1 MKRESKTLNKGI
13 GCATSTEQTSQYV
26 SPFISRTKTKSD
38 YKKLNLIHIP
48 EAFVSYMMKDPICK
62 KILLT
67 YICCWQK
74 RGCPGGHCHHLWSI
88 HEKQT
93 YNHPSLASAAG
104 ARQGSKTTSP
114 GSLPLPTH
122 LYLLFATSL
131 IEDNQQGCVCKGC
144 AAGRERKAG
153 NRVASQRNCLRRD
166 QKTLLRNKKEA
177 HRSRTRINKENL
189 SHLNA
194 AT

>member
-1 MKRESKTLNKGI
+1 MQKNSAYL
-13 GCATSTEQTSQYV
+13 
-26 SPFISRTKTKSD
+26 
-38 YKKLNLIHIP
+38 H
-48 EAFVSYMMKDPICK
+48 M
-62 KILLT
+62 LLAEERLS
-67 YICCWQK
+67 C
-74 RGCPGGHCHHLWSI
+74 GPLCHQLWSI

-93 YNHPSLASAAG
+93 YNHPSLAPAGG

-131 IEDNQQGCVCKGC
+131 IEDDQQGCTCKGR

-153 NRVASQRNCLRRD
+153 NRVTSQRNCLRRD
-166 QKTLLRNKKEA
+166 QKTLIHNKKEA

-189 SHLNA
+189 SHLHA